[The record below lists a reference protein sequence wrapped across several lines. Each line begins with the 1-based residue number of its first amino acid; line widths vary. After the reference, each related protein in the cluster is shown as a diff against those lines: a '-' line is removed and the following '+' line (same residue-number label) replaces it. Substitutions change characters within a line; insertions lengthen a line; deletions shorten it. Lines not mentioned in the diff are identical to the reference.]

1 MEQAVPP
8 GADRAAECAVQ
19 RRGEDF
25 DFITRYL
32 VQAERISYTR
42 QVVYEYVRN
51 PKGLT
56 MKTGFGVVKHP
67 IRAIELKRIIYN
79 DYRELYRQRQAFE
92 RHRRDIWK
100 YMVSFTLTE

>member
-1 MEQAVPP
+1 MEQAVPRELIVQQ
-8 GADRAAECAVQ
+8 GVQFNAALAW
-19 RRGEDF
+19 GEDF

-67 IRAIELKRIIYN
+67 FAPLR
-79 DYRELYRQRQAFE
+79 
-92 RHRRDIWK
+92 
-100 YMVSFTLTE
+100 